1 MLTSVGRWR
10 EAESVLLRA
19 RHLPERWVRDLAAE
33 RSAQLST
40 LVQLG
45 QVYSHLGDHQ
55 RAVEALNQVHH
66 RWSHLSGDLV
76 NLVADTYR
84 RLESSPQA
92 ESWLLNSL
100 EADPANIPAVL
111 TYSAILARNVSFSN
125 ETNQVPPGGLD
136 WNLKNKTFFFVKASR
151 IPEAEYWLLRARSLD
166 PTNPAIYRHYGKL
179 KFWRKLKLN

>member
-1 MLTSVGRWR
+1 MVTRKLIHLTFFFKLNRFAAAYSQKARVLTSVGRWR

-84 RLESSPQA
+84 RLETSPQA

-111 TYSAILARNVSFSN
+111 TYSAILARNVSFSKMKLIKSHRRDLI
-125 ETNQVPPGGLD
+125 GI
-136 WNLKNKTFFFVKASR
+136 LKIKTFFC
-151 IPEAEYWLLRARSLD
+151 L
-166 PTNPAIYRHYGKL
+166 
-179 KFWRKLKLN
+179 

>member
-84 RLESSPQA
+84 RLETSPQA

-111 TYSAILARNVSFSN
+111 TYTAILARNVSFSKIK
-125 ETNQVPPGGLD
+125 PIKSHRGDLIGI
-136 WNLKNKTFFFVKASR
+136 LKIKLFFFVKASR

-166 PTNPAIYRHYGKL
+166 PTNPAIYRHYGKRN
-179 KFWRKLKLN
+179 F